1 LLTPRFLCCP
11 EKALK
16 INGINK
22 KGHFTSLKPTY
33 IVGESSSYENQT
45 PNIRS
50 AENVY

>member
-22 KGHFTSLKPTY
+22 KSHFISPKPTY
-33 IVGESSSYENQT
+33 IVGESFSYENQS

-50 AENVY
+50 DENVY